1 MRFAHA
7 RLESPVMA
15 EPRTSPCGSWA
26 SPITSDLIVASSIG
40 LGDLLTDGRD
50 IYWIESRPQERG
62 RSVIVRCSQDGRPA
76 DVTPSMP
83 SDGQGAFNVRT
94 RVHEYGGGA
103 YLVSGGV
110 VYFCNDA
117 DQRLYRQERGGS
129 PVPITE
135 TPSKSR
141 GMRYADGVM
150 DAARG
155 RMIWVREDHTTSAAE
170 PVNTLV
176 DIPLDGSRPQRVMVS
191 ASDFYAAPRLSPD
204 GARLFLLVWRHPN
217 MPWDGTEL
225 WVASVTAA
233 GAIADKRKV
242 AGGNAESIFQPE
254 WSPEGVL
261 YFVSDRSGWWNP
273 YRLAGD
279 PLNGGFEVETIY
291 PLASEFGSA
300 QWGFRPS
307 RYTFASARR
316 LLCSYSRDGAASLA
330 AVDLDTLAVTPI
342 ATEFTEIG
350 SLRAAN
356 EEVYFVGASPTH
368 FPAIVKLSPSS
379 GAVTILKLSNT
390 EDVRAYEGHL
400 SAPQSIEFPTE
411 LGLTA
416 FGLFYPPV
424 NRDSAAPPGELPPL
438 IVRAHGG
445 PTSAFSSA
453 LDWGVQ
459 YWTSRGFAVLNV
471 NYGGSTG
478 YGRGYRQ
485 RLRGQWGVV
494 DVADCINGAKHLATS
509 GRVDGRRMAIRGG
522 SAGGYTTLCALTFHD
537 VFATGASY
545 YGISDLEALARDTHK
560 FESRYLDGLIGPYP
574 ARQDLYHDRSPVHFA
589 DRLSVPIA
597 FFQGAEDP
605 VVPPNQAEA
614 MVAALKAKDLPFQ
627 YLLFD
632 GEQHGFRRAQTIRR
646 TLDAELY
653 FYSIFLSAAKLSF
666 AIEP

>member
-1 MRFAHA
+1 
-7 RLESPVMA
+7 
-15 EPRTSPCGSWA
+15 
-26 SPITSDLIVASSIG
+26 
-40 LGDLLTDGRD
+40 
-50 IYWIESRPQERG
+50 
-62 RSVIVRCSQDGRPA
+62 
-76 DVTPSMP
+76 
-83 SDGQGAFNVRT
+83 
-94 RVHEYGGGA
+94 
-103 YLVSGGV
+103 
-110 VYFCNDA
+110 
-117 DQRLYRQERGGS
+117 
-129 PVPITE
+129 
-135 TPSKSR
+135 
-141 GMRYADGVM
+141 MRYADGVM
-150 DAARG
+150 DEARG

-176 DIPLDGSRPQRVMVS
+176 DIAPDGARPQRVLVS
-191 ASDFYAAPRLSPD
+191 GSDFYAAPRFSPD
-204 GARLFLLVWRHPN
+204 GARLAWLQWRHPN

-225 WVASVTAA
+225 WVGSFATD
-233 GAIADKRKV
+233 GTIADKRKV
-242 AGGNAESIFQPE
+242 AGGDAESIFQPE
-254 WSPEGVL
+254 WSPDGVL
-261 YFVSDRSGWWNP
+261 YFVSDRSGWWNL

-279 PLNGGFEVETIY
+279 PLSGGLAVETVY
-291 PLASEFGSA
+291 PLAAEFGSA

-307 RYTFASARR
+307 RYAFVSARR

-330 AVDLDTLAVTPI
+330 AVDLDSLAVTPV

-356 EEVYFVGASPTH
+356 DHVYFVGASPTH
-368 FPAIVKLSPSS
+368 FPAIVKLSPIS
-379 GAVTILKLSNT
+379 GEVTILKLSNT

-400 SAPQSIEFPTE
+400 SAPQSIEFPTAS
-411 LGLTA
+411 GLTA
-416 FGLFYPPV
+416 FGLFYPPA
-424 NRDSAAPPGELPPL
+424 NREFVAPPAELPPL

-453 LDWGVQ
+453 LDWSLQ

-478 YGRGYRQ
+478 YGRLYRE
-485 RLRGQWGVV
+485 RLRGRWGVV
-494 DVADCINGAKHLATS
+494 DVEDCINGAKHLAAS

-545 YGISDLEALARDTHK
+545 YGISDLEALAKDTHK

-574 ARQDLYHDRSPVHFA
+574 ARQDLYHDRSPIHFA
-589 DRLSVPIA
+589 DQLSAPIA
-597 FFQGAEDP
+597 LFQGAEDP
-605 VVPPNQAEA
+605 IVPPNQAEA
-614 MVAALKAKDLPFQ
+614 MVAALKAKGLPFQ